1 MWGIESKYLIIGAGL
16 LIGIL
21 ILFFRKKLWHFIKES
36 FLGFTTVKIYVGGM
50 IPNETRLALIDD
62 SDNKKVIFNEPCDKN
77 GEFIYRIKRKYIG
90 KKLRF
95 PIRQSPFKF
104 NHEENIIIQ
113 PWGHFEGVRMQKDYS
128 DISTVSLS
136 DEAKNYDNDDYA
148 SEKYY
153 EALYKSLYLA
163 RNQIN
168 ITTWFLMVST
178 LTIIAALIGSGLD
191 WRISILISILAWGI
205 RALLKK
211 RTLGLTKK
219 PIQH

>member
-1 MWGIESKYLIIGAGL
+1 MWGIETNYLLIGAGV
-16 LIGIL
+16 LISIS
-21 ILFFRKKLWHFIKES
+21 ILFFRKKLWHFLKES
-36 FLGFTTVKIYVGGM
+36 FLDFTTVKIYVGGM

-62 SDNKKVIFNEPCDKN
+62 SDNKKVLFNELCDEK
-77 GEFIYRIKRKYIG
+77 GEFNYRIKRKYIG

-113 PWGHFEGVRMQKDYS
+113 PWGHFEAVKMQKDYS
-128 DISTVSLS
+128 DISTVSMS
-136 DEAKNYDNDDYA
+136 DVAKNYDNDNYA

-153 EALYKSLYLA
+153 EALYKSQYMA

-191 WRISILISILAWGI
+191 WRISIIISIVAWGI

-219 PIQH
+219 PIKN